1 MPISHA
7 QPITLTCP
15 ACGTSHTADIWLI
28 VAPDE
33 RPDLVEQ
40 IRNGTLHTATCP
52 QCGQTRTL
60 DAPLL
65 IFRPTAEPPILFAP
79 AQQTSTEQDQQHAA
93 ELIGILRQHLGAAWN
108 DAWLAQGPAVVPRPM
123 LLVALTDDP
132 ALVQAVN
139 AFLNARTWIDSYRQV
154 QAHPELLSD
163 EALAMLD
170 QAIAAARAANNAD
183 AVAFFEEHRALLRR
197 CREVGAAAAFAEKIG
212 VRVEELERR
221 EARGAVPAVF
231 ASWLATA
238 QQAERR
244 FLQTGD
250 RNALTTAVEAW
261 RQILEHPAFQTAP
274 LEFRCAVLNNAGGT
288 FLRCYWTQ
296 GRAAD
301 LERALTFCTE
311 ALAATPPDSPDRPSI
326 LNNLGVGLCARY
338 DRSGRLEE
346 LDAAIAAYEQA
357 LDTTPPD
364 SPDRPSILNNLG
376 RGLHARSA
384 RSGRLEDLDA
394 AIAAYEQALDTTPP
408 DSPDR
413 PSRLNNLGTGL
424 RDRSARSGR
433 LEDLDAAIAAWQQ
446 ALDTTPPD
454 SPDRPSRL
462 NNLGTGLRDR
472 SARSGRLE
480 DLDAAIAAWQQALDT
495 TPPDSP
501 DRPGYLNNLGI
512 GLRDRS
518 ARSGRLEDLDAAIA
532 AWQQALDTTPPDSPD
547 RPSRLNNL
555 GTGLRDRSARSGRL
569 EDLDA
574 AIAAWQQALAAT
586 PPDSPDRP
594 GYLNNLGN
602 GLRDRSARSG
612 RLEDLDA
619 AIAAWQQALAATP
632 PDSPDRPSILN
643 NLGTG
648 LRDRSA
654 RSGRLEDLDAAIA
667 AYEQALDTTPPDS
680 PDRPSILNNLGNGLR
695 ARSARSGRLEDL
707 DAAIAAYEQALAAT
721 PPDSP
726 DRPGYLN
733 NLGNGLRARY
743 ARSGRLEDL
752 DAAIAAW
759 QQALD
764 TTPPDSPDRPGYL
777 NNLGIGLRARSARSG
792 RLEDLDAAIAAWQQ
806 ALDTTPPDSPDRP
819 GYLNNL
825 GIGLRDRSAR
835 SGRLEDLDAAI
846 AAWQQAL
853 DTTPPDSPDRP
864 SRLNN
869 LGTGLRDRYARSGR
883 LEDLD
888 AAIAAYEQA
897 LDTTP
902 PDSPDRPSR
911 LNNLGN
917 GLRDRSA
924 RSGRLEDLDA
934 AIAAYEQALAA
945 TPPDSPD
952 RPSILNNLGNGLRAR
967 YARSGRLEDLKQARR
982 SYALACKQ
990 GQLLAPDIALTAS
1003 QSWGRWAGERHHWKE
1018 AAYAFG
1024 FGLETIEQLHRA
1036 QMRRSDQESWL
1047 SAARGLHTSAAY
1059 ALVRAARPGVLRRAV
1074 EVAELGRARGL
1085 GETLARD
1092 RSDLSIIERDYPDIY
1107 ERYRAA
1113 AEVVRSLE
1121 RTDRATTDRQDEVQL
1136 SFTDLANRIRTA
1148 RADLDAAI
1156 EAIRAIPGYEAFL
1169 RPPAYAEIAA
1179 AAQPGVP
1186 LVYLITTSHGSLAL
1200 IVPHGNV
1207 EPEALL
1213 LDEFTENNLNNILL
1227 MRTGDEVTGG
1237 YLPGQLLGGETL
1249 ETALEMTLPIL
1260 GERLIAPLAQR
1271 LRALNATGV
1280 TLIPTGLLSLLPLH
1294 AATYT
1299 VNGASRCLLDEF
1311 DVAYAPSARV
1321 LAIAQ
1326 REQQRRAAKGVRL
1339 AGVGNPLPSD
1349 ETGDWALAELRRGLP
1364 NLRQQVQQV
1373 LPSLEAAAV
1382 RADPAMQKQIQDL
1395 LEIWRST
1402 LTRLEEL
1409 AQQTPEKVIK
1419 AGSDL
1424 ARAAAFFAALPADAG
1439 AFLSAIAARIPPS
1452 LTYARSELISIL
1464 DLLPANAGAP
1474 LYEQQAT
1481 REALWAALSAATIA
1495 HFACHGQFGLDDTLD
1510 SALLLAQESRLT
1522 LRDLVAGDT
1531 TAMSNLRLV
1540 ALSACQT
1547 AITDFRRLPDE
1558 SIGLPGGFLQAGV
1571 PAVIGTLWSI
1581 NDLST
1586 ALLMHRFYEL
1596 HLHGDAA
1603 AGLAPQPPVRAL
1615 RLAQQW
1621 LRDLTYK
1628 EMFAY
1633 FQRHRQLK
1641 AAPQRNLE
1649 SVPVSGARMPTDLI
1663 EEGRALAEDY
1673 MLDHP
1678 NNRPYANPIF
1688 WAAFT
1693 FNGTI
1698 GGAA

>member
-52 QCGQTRTL
+52 QCGQTHTP

-65 IFRPTAEPPILFAP
+65 IFRPTAASPILFSP
-79 AQQTSTEQDQQHAA
+79 AQQTTSEQDQQHAA
-93 ELIGILRQHLGAAWN
+93 ALIGILRQHLGAAWN
-108 DAWLAQGPAVVPRPM
+108 DAWLAQGPVVVPRPM

-132 ALVQAVN
+132 AAALQELAVQMQQTLDELRQRDPEAFAMLEAAARQAMAALLAADQTPDEAPASAATTDASALIQALD
-139 AFLNARTWIDSYRQV
+139 AFLNARTWTDSYREV

-163 EALAMLD
+163 EALALLE
-170 QAIAAARAANNAD
+170 QRIAAACTVGNSR
-183 AVAFFEEHRALLRR
+183 AVAFFEEHLSLLRR

-221 EARGAVPAVF
+221 KAKGAVPAVF

-238 QQAERR
+238 QQAKRR

-274 LEFRCAVLNNAGGT
+274 LEFRCAVLNDAGGT
-288 FLRCYWTQ
+288 FLRCYWAQ

-301 LERALTFCTE
+301 LERALTFWTE
-311 ALAATPPDSPDRPSI
+311 ALAATPPDSPARPGY
-326 LNNLGVGLCARY
+326 LTNLGGGLRDRY
-338 DRSGRLEE
+338 ARSGRLED
-346 LDAAIAAYEQA
+346 LDAAIAAWQQA

-376 RGLHARSA
+376 NGLHAR
-384 RSGRLEDLDA
+384 
-394 AIAAYEQALDTTPP
+394 Y
-408 DSPDR
+408 
-413 PSRLNNLGTGL
+413 
-424 RDRSARSGR
+424 ARSGR

-462 NNLGTGLRDR
+462 TNLGVGLRDR
-472 SARSGRLE
+472 YARSGRLE
-480 DLDAAIAAWQQALDT
+480 DLDAAIAALQQALDT

-501 DRPGYLNNLGI
+501 ARPGYLNNLGG
-512 GLRDRS
+512 GLSD
-518 ARSGRLEDLDAAIA
+518 
-532 AWQQALDTTPPDSPD
+532 
-547 RPSRLNNL
+547 
-555 GTGLRDRSARSGRL
+555 
-569 EDLDA
+569 
-574 AIAAWQQALAAT
+574 
-586 PPDSPDRP
+586 
-594 GYLNNLGN
+594 
-602 GLRDRSARSG
+602 
-612 RLEDLDA
+612 
-619 AIAAWQQALAATP
+619 
-632 PDSPDRPSILN
+632 
-643 NLGTG
+643 
-648 LRDRSA
+648 
-654 RSGRLEDLDAAIA
+654 
-667 AYEQALDTTPPDS
+667 
-680 PDRPSILNNLGNGLR
+680 
-695 ARSARSGRLEDL
+695 
-707 DAAIAAYEQALAAT
+707 
-721 PPDSP
+721 
-726 DRPGYLN
+726 
-733 NLGNGLRARY
+733 RY

-759 QQALD
+759 QQA
-764 TTPPDSPDRPGYL
+764 R
-777 NNLGIGLRARSARSG
+777 
-792 RLEDLDAAIAAWQQ
+792 DA
-806 ALDTTPPDSPDRP
+806 
-819 GYLNNL
+819 
-825 GIGLRDRSAR
+825 
-835 SGRLEDLDAAI
+835 
-846 AAWQQAL
+846 
-853 DTTPPDSPDRP
+853 TPPDSPDRP

-869 LGTGLRDRYARSGR
+869 LGSGLHARYDRSGR

-888 AAIAAYEQA
+888 AAIAALQQA

-917 GLRDRSA
+917 GLRARYD
-924 RSGRLEDLDA
+924 RSGRLD
-934 AIAAYEQALAA
+934 
-945 TPPDSPD
+945 
-952 RPSILNNLGNGLRAR
+952 
-967 YARSGRLEDLKQARR
+967 DLKQARR
-982 SYALACKQ
+982 SYALACKK

-1059 ALVRAARPGVLRRAV
+1059 ALVRAARPGALRRAV

-1085 GETLARD
+1085 GETLTRD
-1092 RSDLSIIERDYPDIY
+1092 RSDLSVIERDYPDIY
-1107 ERYRAA
+1107 ERYRTA
-1113 AEVVRSLE
+1113 AEIVRSLE
-1121 RTDRATTDRQDEVQL
+1121 RTDRASADRQDTAQL
-1136 SFTDLANRIRTA
+1136 SFTDLANRIRAA

-1169 RPPAYAEIAA
+1169 RPPTYAEIAA

-1186 LVYLITTSHGSLAL
+1186 LVYLITTPQGSLAL
-1200 IVPHGNV
+1200 IVPDGNA

-1213 LDEFTENNLNNILL
+1213 LDEFTENDLNNLL
-1227 MRTGDEVTGG
+1227 LVRTGDKVVGG
-1237 YLPGQLLGGETL
+1237 YLSGQLLGGEALTTAL
-1249 ETALEMTLPIL
+1249 ETALPLL
-1260 GERLIAPLAQR
+1260 GEHLIAPVAQR
-1271 LRALNATGV
+1271 LRTLNATGV

-1321 LAIAQ
+1321 LSIAQ

-1339 AGVGNPLPSD
+1339 AGVGNP
-1349 ETGDWALAELRRGLP
+1349 TGDLRYAGAELH
-1364 NLRQQVQQV
+1364 
-1373 LPSLEAAAV
+1373 
-1382 RADPAMQKQIQDL
+1382 
-1395 LEIWRST
+1395 
-1402 LTRLEEL
+1402 
-1409 AQQTPEKVIK
+1409 
-1419 AGSDL
+1419 
-1424 ARAAAFFAALPADAG
+1424 
-1439 AFLSAIAARIPPS
+1439 
-1452 LTYARSELISIL
+1452 SIC
-1464 DLLPANAGAP
+1464 DLLPPAATTTF
-1474 LYEQQAT
+1474 YEQAAT
-1481 REALWAALSAATIA
+1481 RSAIWSALGESTIG
-1495 HFACHGQFGLDDTLD
+1495 HFSCHGSFADDPLD
-1510 SALLLAQESRLT
+1510 SALHLAAGDRIT

-1531 TAMSNLRLV
+1531 TALSNLRLV

-1571 PAVIGTLWSI
+1571 PAVVGTLWSV
-1581 NDLST
+1581 NDDLST

-1596 HLHGDAA
+1596 YLHGDDA

-1628 EMFAY
+1628 EMFDY

-1641 AAPQRNLE
+1641 AVRQHNSA
-1649 SVPVSGARMPTDLI
+1649 SAPVSGVRMPTDLI

>member
-1 MPISHA
+1 LHVVVLPCWKGSAPMPISHA
-7 QPITLTCP
+7 ELITLTCP

-40 IRNGTLHTATCP
+40 IRNGSLHTVTCP
-52 QCGQTRTL
+52 QCGQTHTL

-93 ELIGILRQHLGAAWN
+93 ELIGILRQRLGAAWN
-108 DAWLAQGPAVVPRPM
+108 DAWLGQGLTVVPRPM

-132 ALVQAVN
+132 AAALQELAARMQQTLDELRQRDPATFARLEAEAQQAMAALLAADQTPDEAPASAATTDAPALIQALD
-139 AFLNARTWIDSYRQV
+139 AFLNARTWTDSYREV
-154 QAHPELLSD
+154 QSHPELLSD

-170 QAIAAARAANNAD
+170 RAIAVARTVGNSRAI
-183 AVAFFEEHRALLRR
+183 AFFEEHRALLRR
-197 CREVGAAAAFAEKIG
+197 CREVGTAAAFAEKIG

-221 EARGAVPAVF
+221 KAKGAVPAVF

-274 LEFRCAVLNNAGGT
+274 LEFRCAVLNDAGGT
-288 FLRCYWTQ
+288 FLRCYWAQ

-301 LERALTFCTE
+301 LERALTFWTE

-326 LNNLGVGLCARY
+326 LNNLGNGLR
-338 DRSGRLEE
+338 
-346 LDAAIAAYEQA
+346 
-357 LDTTPPD
+357 
-364 SPDRPSILNNLG
+364 
-376 RGLHARSA
+376 ARSA

-433 LEDLDAAIAAWQQ
+433 LEDLDAAIAACEQ
-446 ALDTTPPD
+446 ALAATPPD

-462 NNLGTGLRDR
+462 NNLGSGLRD
-472 SARSGRLE
+472 
-480 DLDAAIAAWQQALDT
+480 
-495 TPPDSP
+495 
-501 DRPGYLNNLGI
+501 
-512 GLRDRS
+512 
-518 ARSGRLEDLDAAIA
+518 
-532 AWQQALDTTPPDSPD
+532 
-547 RPSRLNNL
+547 
-555 GTGLRDRSARSGRL
+555 
-569 EDLDA
+569 
-574 AIAAWQQALAAT
+574 
-586 PPDSPDRP
+586 
-594 GYLNNLGN
+594 
-602 GLRDRSARSG
+602 
-612 RLEDLDA
+612 
-619 AIAAWQQALAATP
+619 
-632 PDSPDRPSILN
+632 
-643 NLGTG
+643 
-648 LRDRSA
+648 
-654 RSGRLEDLDAAIA
+654 
-667 AYEQALDTTPPDS
+667 
-680 PDRPSILNNLGNGLR
+680 
-695 ARSARSGRLEDL
+695 
-707 DAAIAAYEQALAAT
+707 
-721 PPDSP
+721 
-726 DRPGYLN
+726 
-733 NLGNGLRARY
+733 
-743 ARSGRLEDL
+743 
-752 DAAIAAW
+752 
-759 QQALD
+759 
-764 TTPPDSPDRPGYL
+764 
-777 NNLGIGLRARSARSG
+777 
-792 RLEDLDAAIAAWQQ
+792 
-806 ALDTTPPDSPDRP
+806 
-819 GYLNNL
+819 
-825 GIGLRDRSAR
+825 
-835 SGRLEDLDAAI
+835 
-846 AAWQQAL
+846 
-853 DTTPPDSPDRP
+853 
-864 SRLNN
+864 
-869 LGTGLRDRYARSGR
+869 
-883 LEDLD
+883 
-888 AAIAAYEQA
+888 
-897 LDTTP
+897 
-902 PDSPDRPSR
+902 
-911 LNNLGN
+911 
-917 GLRDRSA
+917 
-924 RSGRLEDLDA
+924 
-934 AIAAYEQALAA
+934 
-945 TPPDSPD
+945 
-952 RPSILNNLGNGLRAR
+952 R

-982 SYALACKQ
+982 SYALACKK

-1024 FGLETIEQLHRA
+1024 FGLETIERLHRA
-1036 QMRRSDQESWL
+1036 QLRRSEQELWL

-1085 GETLARD
+1085 GETLTRD

-1107 ERYRAA
+1107 ERYRTA
-1113 AEVVRSLE
+1113 AEIVRSLE
-1121 RTDRATTDRQDEVQL
+1121 RTDRASADRQDTAQL
-1136 SFTDLANRIRTA
+1136 SFTDLANRIRAA

-1186 LVYLITTSHGSLAL
+1186 LVYLITTPQGSLAL
-1200 IVPHGNV
+1200 IVPHGNA

-1237 YLPGQLLGGETL
+1237 YLPGQLLGGEML
-1249 ETALEMTLPIL
+1249 ETALETALPLL
-1260 GERLIAPLAQR
+1260 GEHLIAPVAQR
-1271 LRALNATGV
+1271 LRTLNATGV
-1280 TLIPTGLLSLLPLH
+1280 TLIPTGRLSLLPLH
-1294 AATYT
+1294 AATYM
-1299 VNGASRCLLDEF
+1299 VDGASRCLLDEF

-1321 LAIAQ
+1321 LSIAQ

-1349 ETGDWALAELRRGLP
+1349 VTGDWALAELRRGLP

-1373 LPSLEAAAV
+1373 LPALEAAAV

-1402 LTRLEEL
+1402 LKRLEEL
-1409 AQQTPEKVIK
+1409 AKQTPEKVIK

-1424 ARAAAFFAALPADAG
+1424 ARAAALFAALPADAG
-1439 AFLSAIAARIPPS
+1439 AFLTAIAARIPPS
-1452 LTYARSELISIL
+1452 LTHARNELISIL
-1464 DLLPANAGAP
+1464 DLLPTDAGAP

-1481 REALWAALSAATIA
+1481 REALWAMLPAATIA

-1531 TAMSNLRLV
+1531 TALSNLRLV

-1571 PAVIGTLWSI
+1571 PAVVGTLWSV

-1633 FQRHRQLK
+1633 FQWHRQLK

-1678 NNRPYANPIF
+1678 NDHPYANPIF

-1693 FNGTI
+1693 FNGTM
-1698 GGAA
+1698 GEAA

>member
-7 QPITLTCP
+7 ELITLTCP
-15 ACGTSHTADIWLI
+15 ACGTSHTANLWLI

-65 IFRPTAEPPILFAP
+65 IFRPTAAPPILFSP
-79 AQQTSTEQDQQHAA
+79 AQQTTSEQDQQHAA
-93 ELIGILRQHLGAAWN
+93 ALIGILRQHLGAAWN
-108 DAWLAQGPAVVPRPM
+108 DAWLAQGPAVAPRQM

-139 AFLNARTWIDSYRQV
+139 AFLNARTWIDSYREV

-183 AVAFFEEHRALLRR
+183 AVAFFEAHRALLRR

-212 VRVEELERR
+212 VPVEELERR
-221 EARGAVPAVF
+221 EAKGAVPAVF

-250 RNALTTAVEAW
+250 RNALAIAVEAW
-261 RQILEHPAFQTAP
+261 LQILEHPAFQTAP
-274 LEFRCAVLNNAGGT
+274 LEFRCAVLNNAGGA
-288 FLRCYWTQ
+288 FMRRYWAQ
-296 GRAAD
+296 GQAAD
-301 LERALTFCTE
+301 LECALTLWTE
-311 ALAATPPDSPDRPSI
+311 ALAATPPDSPARPTI
-326 LNNLGVGLCARY
+326 L
-338 DRSGRLEE
+338 
-346 LDAAIAAYEQA
+346 
-357 LDTTPPD
+357 T
-364 SPDRPSILNNLG
+364 NLG
-376 RGLHARSA
+376 RGLHDRYAHSGRLDDLEAAIAVFQQALDATPPDSLARPTILTNLGRGLHDRYD

-394 AIAAYEQALDTTPP
+394 AIAAFEQALDATPPDSPDRPIRLTNLGRGLRDRSARRDSLADLEAAIAAFEQALAATPPDSPDRPDYLNNLGLGLVARSARRDSLADLEAAIAVFQQALDATPPDSLARPTILTNLGRGLHDRSARRDSLADLEAAIAVFQQALDATPPDSLARPDYLNNLGLGLHDRYDRSGRLEDLDAAIAAFEQALAAAPPGSSSRPLILTNLGRGLLARSARRGSLADLDAAITAYEQALAAAPSGSSSGSLADLDVAITAYEQALVAVPPGSSIRPLILTNLGTGLVARYARRGSLADLDAAITAYEQALAAAPPGSSIRPLILTNLGTGLRDRSARRDSLADLDAAIAAFEQALAATPPDSSARPMFLNNLGLGLRDRYARSGRLDDLEAAIAAFEQTRDAVPPDSPARPGYLTNLGIGLVARYARSGRLDDLDAAIAAWQQVLDATPP

-413 PSRLNNLGTGL
+413 PSRLNNLGAGL
-424 RDRSARSGR
+424 H
-433 LEDLDAAIAAWQQ
+433 
-446 ALDTTPPD
+446 
-454 SPDRPSRL
+454 
-462 NNLGTGLRDR
+462 
-472 SARSGRLE
+472 
-480 DLDAAIAAWQQALDT
+480 
-495 TPPDSP
+495 
-501 DRPGYLNNLGI
+501 
-512 GLRDRS
+512 
-518 ARSGRLEDLDAAIA
+518 
-532 AWQQALDTTPPDSPD
+532 
-547 RPSRLNNL
+547 
-555 GTGLRDRSARSGRL
+555 
-569 EDLDA
+569 
-574 AIAAWQQALAAT
+574 
-586 PPDSPDRP
+586 
-594 GYLNNLGN
+594 
-602 GLRDRSARSG
+602 
-612 RLEDLDA
+612 
-619 AIAAWQQALAATP
+619 
-632 PDSPDRPSILN
+632 
-643 NLGTG
+643 
-648 LRDRSA
+648 
-654 RSGRLEDLDAAIA
+654 
-667 AYEQALDTTPPDS
+667 
-680 PDRPSILNNLGNGLR
+680 
-695 ARSARSGRLEDL
+695 
-707 DAAIAAYEQALAAT
+707 
-721 PPDSP
+721 
-726 DRPGYLN
+726 
-733 NLGNGLRARY
+733 ARY
-743 ARSGRLEDL
+743 ARSGR
-752 DAAIAAW
+752 
-759 QQALD
+759 
-764 TTPPDSPDRPGYL
+764 PD
-777 NNLGIGLRARSARSG
+777 
-792 RLEDLDAAIAAWQQ
+792 
-806 ALDTTPPDSPDRP
+806 
-819 GYLNNL
+819 
-825 GIGLRDRSAR
+825 
-835 SGRLEDLDAAI
+835 
-846 AAWQQAL
+846 
-853 DTTPPDSPDRP
+853 
-864 SRLNN
+864 
-869 LGTGLRDRYARSGR
+869 
-883 LEDLD
+883 
-888 AAIAAYEQA
+888 
-897 LDTTP
+897 
-902 PDSPDRPSR
+902 
-911 LNNLGN
+911 
-917 GLRDRSA
+917 
-924 RSGRLEDLDA
+924 
-934 AIAAYEQALAA
+934 
-945 TPPDSPD
+945 
-952 RPSILNNLGNGLRAR
+952 
-967 YARSGRLEDLKQARR
+967 DLKQARR
-982 SYALACKQ
+982 SYAFACKR
-990 GQLLAPDIALTAS
+990 GQLLAPDVALTAS
-1003 QSWGRWAGERHHWKE
+1003 QSWGRWASERHHWKE
-1018 AAYAFG
+1018 AVYAFG

-1059 ALVRAARPGVLRRAV
+1059 ALVRAVRPGALRRAV

-1092 RSDLSIIERDYPDIY
+1092 RSDLSMIERDYPAIY

-1121 RTDRATTDRQDEVQL
+1121 RTDRAAADRQDAAQL
-1136 SFTDLANRIRTA
+1136 SFTDLANRIRAA

-1169 RPPAYAEIAA
+1169 RPPTYAEIAA
-1179 AAQPGVP
+1179 AAQPGLP
-1186 LVYLITTSHGSLAL
+1186 LVYLITTPQGSLAL
-1200 IVPHGNV
+1200 IVPYGNA

-1213 LDEFTENNLNNILL
+1213 LDHFTENDLNGILL
-1227 MRTGDEVTGG
+1227 VRAGDKVVGG
-1237 YLPGQLLGGETL
+1237 YLPGQLLGGDTL
-1249 ETALEMTLPIL
+1249 TTALATALPLL

-1271 LRALNATGV
+1271 LRALDATGV

-1294 AATYT
+1294 AAIYQ
-1299 VNGASRCLLDEF
+1299 VEGASRCLLDEF

-1326 REQQRRAAKGVRL
+1326 REQQQRATGALRL

-1349 ETGDWALAELRRGLP
+1349 ATGDWALAELQRGLP
-1364 NLRQQVQQV
+1364 TLRRHVQKA
-1373 LPSLEAAAV
+1373 LPTCRRYSRRSRQRRRRL
-1382 RADPAMQKQIQDL
+1382 I
-1395 LEIWRST
+1395 IWRAT
-1402 LTRLEEL
+1402 LKRLEKL
-1409 AQQTPEKVIK
+1409 AQQTPAQVIR

-1424 ARAAAFFAALPADAG
+1424 ARAAALFAALPADAR
-1439 AFLSAIAARIPPS
+1439 AFLTAIAARIPPS

-1464 DLLPANAGAP
+1464 DLLPKDAGAP

-1531 TAMSNLRLV
+1531 TALSNLRLV

-1571 PAVIGTLWSI
+1571 PAVVGTLWSV

-1678 NNRPYANPIF
+1678 NDHPYANPIF

-1693 FNGTI
+1693 FNGTM
-1698 GGAA
+1698 GEAA

>member
-7 QPITLTCP
+7 ELITLTCP

-33 RPDLVEQ
+33 RPDLLEQ
-40 IRNGTLHTATCP
+40 IRNGALHTVTCP
-52 QCGQTRTL
+52 QCGQTHTL

-65 IFRPTAEPPILFAP
+65 IFRPTAAPPILFSP
-79 AQQTSTEQDQQHAA
+79 AQQTTSEQDQQHAA
-93 ELIGILRQHLGAAWN
+93 ALIGILRQRLGAAWN

-132 ALVQAVN
+132 AAALQGLAVRMQRPPSRGLRILHFLAAALQGLAARMQQALAELRQRDPEAFAMLEAAARQAMAALQAADRSPDEAPASAATADAPALIQALD
-139 AFLNARTWIDSYRQV
+139 AFLNARTWTDSYREV

-163 EALAMLD
+163 EALALLE
-170 QAIAAARAANNAD
+170 QRIATARTVGNSR
-183 AVAFFEEHRALLRR
+183 AVAFFEEHLSLLRR

-221 EARGAVPAVF
+221 KAKGAVPAVF

-244 FLQTGD
+244 FLQTDD
-250 RNALTTAVEAW
+250 RNALATAVEAW

-274 LEFRCAVLNNAGGT
+274 LEFRCAVLNYAGGT
-288 FLRCYWTQ
+288 FLRCYWAQ

-301 LERALTFCTE
+301 LERALTFWTE
-311 ALAATPPDSPDRPSI
+311 
-326 LNNLGVGLCARY
+326 
-338 DRSGRLEE
+338 
-346 LDAAIAAYEQA
+346 
-357 LDTTPPD
+357 
-364 SPDRPSILNNLG
+364 
-376 RGLHARSA
+376 
-384 RSGRLEDLDA
+384 
-394 AIAAYEQALDTTPP
+394 
-408 DSPDR
+408 
-413 PSRLNNLGTGL
+413 
-424 RDRSARSGR
+424 
-433 LEDLDAAIAAWQQ
+433 
-446 ALDTTPPD
+446 
-454 SPDRPSRL
+454 
-462 NNLGTGLRDR
+462 
-472 SARSGRLE
+472 
-480 DLDAAIAAWQQALDT
+480 
-495 TPPDSP
+495 
-501 DRPGYLNNLGI
+501 
-512 GLRDRS
+512 
-518 ARSGRLEDLDAAIA
+518 
-532 AWQQALDTTPPDSPD
+532 
-547 RPSRLNNL
+547 
-555 GTGLRDRSARSGRL
+555 
-569 EDLDA
+569 
-574 AIAAWQQALAAT
+574 
-586 PPDSPDRP
+586 
-594 GYLNNLGN
+594 
-602 GLRDRSARSG
+602 
-612 RLEDLDA
+612 
-619 AIAAWQQALAATP
+619 
-632 PDSPDRPSILN
+632 
-643 NLGTG
+643 
-648 LRDRSA
+648 
-654 RSGRLEDLDAAIA
+654 
-667 AYEQALDTTPPDS
+667 
-680 PDRPSILNNLGNGLR
+680 
-695 ARSARSGRLEDL
+695 
-707 DAAIAAYEQALAAT
+707 ALAAT

-743 ARSGRLEDL
+743 ARSGRLEEL
-752 DAAIAAW
+752 D
-759 QQALD
+759 D
-764 TTPPDSPDRPGYL
+764 
-777 NNLGIGLRARSARSG
+777 
-792 RLEDLDAAIAAWQQ
+792 
-806 ALDTTPPDSPDRP
+806 
-819 GYLNNL
+819 
-825 GIGLRDRSAR
+825 
-835 SGRLEDLDAAI
+835 
-846 AAWQQAL
+846 
-853 DTTPPDSPDRP
+853 
-864 SRLNN
+864 
-869 LGTGLRDRYARSGR
+869 
-883 LEDLD
+883 
-888 AAIAAYEQA
+888 
-897 LDTTP
+897 
-902 PDSPDRPSR
+902 
-911 LNNLGN
+911 
-917 GLRDRSA
+917 
-924 RSGRLEDLDA
+924 

-952 RPSILNNLGNGLRAR
+952 RPSRLTNLGTGLRDR
-967 YARSGRLEDLKQARR
+967 YARSGRLDDLKQARR
-982 SYALACKQ
+982 SYALACKK

-1036 QMRRSDQESWL
+1036 QLRRSEQELWL

-1059 ALVRAARPGVLRRAV
+1059 ALVRAARPGALRRAV

-1085 GETLARD
+1085 GETLTRD
-1092 RSDLSIIERDYPDIY
+1092 RSDLSVIERDYPDIY
-1107 ERYRAA
+1107 ERYRTA
-1113 AEVVRSLE
+1113 AEIVRSLE
-1121 RTDRATTDRQDEVQL
+1121 RTDRASADRQDTAQL
-1136 SFTDLANRIRTA
+1136 SFTDLANRIRAA

-1169 RPPAYAEIAA
+1169 RPPAYPEIVA

-1186 LVYLITTSHGSLAL
+1186 LVYLITTPQGSLAL
-1200 IVPHGNV
+1200 IVPDGNA

-1213 LDEFTENNLNNILL
+1213 LDEFTENDLNNLL
-1227 MRTGDEVTGG
+1227 LVRTGDKVVGG
-1237 YLPGQLLGGETL
+1237 YLPGQLLGGEALTTAL
-1249 ETALEMTLPIL
+1249 ETALPLL
-1260 GERLIAPLAQR
+1260 GEHLIAPVAQR
-1271 LRALNATGV
+1271 LRTLNATGV

-1321 LAIAQ
+1321 LSIAQ

-1349 ETGDWALAELRRGLP
+1349 ATGDWALAELRRGLP
-1364 NLRQQVQQV
+1364 NLRQQVQKV
-1373 LPSLEAAAV
+1373 LPALEAAAL
-1382 RADPAMQKQIQDL
+1382 A
-1395 LEIWRST
+1395 
-1402 LTRLEEL
+1402 RLEEL
-1409 AQQTPEKVIK
+1409 TQQTPAQVIR

-1424 ARAAAFFAALPADAG
+1424 ARAAALFAALPADAG

-1481 REALWAALSAATIA
+1481 REALWAVLSEATMA

-1531 TAMSNLRLV
+1531 TALSNLRLV

-1558 SIGLPGGFLQAGV
+1558 SIGLPGGFLQTGV

-1581 NDLST
+1581 NDLIST
-1586 ALLMHRFYEL
+1586 ALLIYRFYEL
-1596 HLHGDAA
+1596 HLRGDAA
-1603 AGLAPQPPVRAL
+1603 AGLTPQPPVRAL

-1633 FQRHRQLK
+1633 FQWHRQLK
-1641 AAPQRNLE
+1641 
-1649 SVPVSGARMPTDLI
+1649 GARMSNDLI

-1678 NNRPYANPIF
+1678 NDRPYANPIF

>member
-7 QPITLTCP
+7 ELITLTCP

-40 IRNGTLHTATCP
+40 IRNGSLHTVTCP
-52 QCGQTRTL
+52 QCGQTHTL

-93 ELIGILRQHLGAAWN
+93 ELIGILRQRLGAAWN
-108 DAWLAQGPAVVPRPM
+108 DAWLGQGLTVVPRPM

-139 AFLNARTWIDSYRQV
+139 AFLNARTWIDSYREV

-183 AVAFFEEHRALLRR
+183 AVAFFEAHRALLRR

-212 VRVEELERR
+212 VSVEQIRGVDAETALPPEVQQMIARITQLNRISDMPERVELCRQALTLVTRATHPRLWAALNVELGNSLVQNPRGERGENLEQAIALYQQALAVITR
-221 EARGAVPAVF
+221 EAMPVEWATTMMN
-231 ASWLATA
+231 LATA
-238 QQAERR
+238 YYSRIR
-244 FLQTGD
+244 GD
-250 RNALTTAVEAW
+250 RAQN
-261 RQILEHPAFQTAP
+261 
-274 LEFRCAVLNNAGGT
+274 
-288 FLRCYWTQ
+288 
-296 GRAAD
+296 
-301 LERALTFCTE
+301 
-311 ALAATPPDSPDRPSI
+311 
-326 LNNLGVGLCARY
+326 
-338 DRSGRLEE
+338 LEE
-346 LDAAIAAYEQA
+346 AIAAYRQA
-357 LDTTPPD
+357 LEVRTREAMPVEWATTMMNLATAYY
-364 SPDRPSILNNLG
+364 SRIRGDRAQNL
-376 RGLHARSA
+376 
-384 RSGRLEDLDA
+384 EE
-394 AIAAYEQALDTTPP
+394 AIAAYRQALEVRTREAMPVEWATTMMNLANAYY
-408 DSPDR
+408 SRIRGDR
-413 PSRLNNLGTGL
+413 AQNL
-424 RDRSARSGR
+424 
-433 LEDLDAAIAAWQQ
+433 E
-446 ALDTTPPD
+446 
-454 SPDRPSRL
+454 
-462 NNLGTGLRDR
+462 
-472 SARSGRLE
+472 E
-480 DLDAAIAAWQQALDT
+480 
-495 TPPDSP
+495 
-501 DRPGYLNNLGI
+501 
-512 GLRDRS
+512 
-518 ARSGRLEDLDAAIA
+518 
-532 AWQQALDTTPPDSPD
+532 
-547 RPSRLNNL
+547 
-555 GTGLRDRSARSGRL
+555 
-569 EDLDA
+569 
-574 AIAAWQQALAAT
+574 
-586 PPDSPDRP
+586 
-594 GYLNNLGN
+594 
-602 GLRDRSARSG
+602 
-612 RLEDLDA
+612 
-619 AIAAWQQALAATP
+619 
-632 PDSPDRPSILN
+632 
-643 NLGTG
+643 
-648 LRDRSA
+648 
-654 RSGRLEDLDAAIA
+654 AIA
-667 AYEQALDTTPPDS
+667 AYRQALEIFTPEGMPD
-680 PDRPSILNNLGNGLR
+680 DCRRTARQLG
-695 ARSARSGRLEDL
+695 AMYAETGRWE
-707 DAAIAAYEQALAAT
+707 AAT
-721 PPDSP
+721 GAYDLALQAAEILYGESVSP
-726 DRPGYLN
+726 
-733 NLGNGLRARY
+733 
-743 ARSGRLEDL
+743 SGKAAELE
-752 DAAIAAW
+752 A
-759 QQALD
+759 
-764 TTPPDSPDRPGYL
+764 T
-777 NNLGIGLRARSARSG
+777 
-792 RLEDLDAAIAAWQQ
+792 
-806 ALDTTPPDSPDRP
+806 
-819 GYLNNL
+819 
-825 GIGLRDRSAR
+825 
-835 SGRLEDLDAAI
+835 
-846 AAWQQAL
+846 
-853 DTTPPDSPDRP
+853 
-864 SRLNN
+864 
-869 LGTGLRDRYARSGR
+869 GTLFR
-883 LEDLD
+883 
-888 AAIAAYEQA
+888 
-897 LDTTP
+897 
-902 PDSPDRPSR
+902 
-911 LNNLGN
+911 
-917 GLRDRSA
+917 
-924 RSGRLEDLDA
+924 
-934 AIAAYEQALAA
+934 
-945 TPPDSPD
+945 
-952 RPSILNNLGNGLRAR
+952 
-967 YARSGRLEDLKQARR
+967 
-982 SYALACKQ
+982 
-990 GQLLAPDIALTAS
+990 
-1003 QSWGRWAGERHHWKE
+1003 
-1018 AAYAFG
+1018 
-1024 FGLETIEQLHRA
+1024 
-1036 QMRRSDQESWL
+1036 
-1047 SAARGLHTSAAY
+1047 SAAY
-1059 ALVRAARPGVLRRAV
+1059 ALVRAARPGALRRAV

-1085 GETLARD
+1085 GETLTRD

-1107 ERYRAA
+1107 ERYRTA
-1113 AEVVRSLE
+1113 AEIVRSLE
-1121 RTDRATTDRQDEVQL
+1121 RTDRASADRQDTAQL
-1136 SFTDLANRIRTA
+1136 SFTDLANRIRAA

-1186 LVYLITTSHGSLAL
+1186 LVYLITTPQGSLAL
-1200 IVPHGNV
+1200 IVPDGNA

-1213 LDEFTENNLNNILL
+1213 LDEFTENDLNNLL
-1227 MRTGDEVTGG
+1227 LVRTGDEVVGG
-1237 YLPGQLLGGETL
+1237 YLPGQLLGGEALTTAL
-1249 ETALEMTLPIL
+1249 ETALPLL
-1260 GERLIAPLAQR
+1260 GEHLIAPVAQR
-1271 LRALNATGV
+1271 LRTLNATGV

-1321 LAIAQ
+1321 LSIAQ

-1364 NLRQQVQQV
+1364 DLRQQVQKV

-1382 RADPAMQKQIQDL
+1382 QADPAIRKQIQDL
-1395 LEIWRST
+1395 LKIWRAT

-1409 AQQTPEKVIK
+1409 AQQTSAQVIK

-1424 ARAAAFFAALPADAG
+1424 ARAAALFAALSADAV

-1481 REALWAALSAATIA
+1481 REALWAALSEATMA

-1571 PAVIGTLWSI
+1571 PAVVGTLWSV

-1649 SVPVSGARMPTDLI
+1649 SVPVPGARMPTDLI

-1678 NNRPYANPIF
+1678 NDRPYANPIF

>member
-7 QPITLTCP
+7 ELITLTCP

-33 RPDLVEQ
+33 RPDLLEQ
-40 IRNGTLHTATCP
+40 IRNGALHTVICP

-65 IFRPTAEPPILFAP
+65 IFRPTAAPPILFSP
-79 AQQTSTEQDQQHAA
+79 AQQTTSEQDQQHAA
-93 ELIGILRQHLGAAWN
+93 ALIGILRQHLGAAWN
-108 DAWLAQGPAVVPRPM
+108 DAWLAQGPAVVPRQILP
-123 LLVALTDDP
+123 LALADDP
-132 ALVQAVN
+132 AAALQELAARMQQALAELRQRDPEAFARLEAEAQQAMAALQAADRSPDEAPESAATADASALIQALD

-163 EALAMLD
+163 EALALLE
-170 QAIAAARAANNAD
+170 QRIAAARTVGNSR

-197 CREVGAAAAFAEKIG
+197 CREVGAAAAFAEKISM
-212 VRVEELERR
+212 RVEELEWRK
-221 EARGAVPAVF
+221 AKGAVPAVF

-274 LEFRCAVLNNAGGT
+274 LEFRCAVLNDAGGT

-326 LNNLGVGLCARY
+326 LTNLGIGLRARY
-338 DRSGRLEE
+338 
-346 LDAAIAAYEQA
+346 
-357 LDTTPPD
+357 
-364 SPDRPSILNNLG
+364 
-376 RGLHARSA
+376 A
-384 RSGRLEDLDA
+384 RSGRLDDLDA

-413 PSRLNNLGTGL
+413 PGYLNNLGVGL
-424 RDRSARSGR
+424 RDRYARSGR
-433 LEDLDAAIAAWQQ
+433 LDDLDAAIAAWQQALDTTPPGSPDRPSILTNLGIGLRDRYARSGRLDDLDAAIAAWQQ

-454 SPDRPSRL
+454 SPDRPSIL
-462 NNLGTGLRDR
+462 TNLGV
-472 SARSGRLE
+472 
-480 DLDAAIAAWQQALDT
+480 
-495 TPPDSP
+495 
-501 DRPGYLNNLGI
+501 
-512 GLRDRS
+512 
-518 ARSGRLEDLDAAIA
+518 
-532 AWQQALDTTPPDSPD
+532 
-547 RPSRLNNL
+547 
-555 GTGLRDRSARSGRL
+555 
-569 EDLDA
+569 
-574 AIAAWQQALAAT
+574 
-586 PPDSPDRP
+586 
-594 GYLNNLGN
+594 
-602 GLRDRSARSG
+602 
-612 RLEDLDA
+612 
-619 AIAAWQQALAATP
+619 
-632 PDSPDRPSILN
+632 
-643 NLGTG
+643 
-648 LRDRSA
+648 
-654 RSGRLEDLDAAIA
+654 
-667 AYEQALDTTPPDS
+667 
-680 PDRPSILNNLGNGLR
+680 
-695 ARSARSGRLEDL
+695 
-707 DAAIAAYEQALAAT
+707 
-721 PPDSP
+721 
-726 DRPGYLN
+726 
-733 NLGNGLRARY
+733 
-743 ARSGRLEDL
+743 
-752 DAAIAAW
+752 
-759 QQALD
+759 
-764 TTPPDSPDRPGYL
+764 
-777 NNLGIGLRARSARSG
+777 
-792 RLEDLDAAIAAWQQ
+792 
-806 ALDTTPPDSPDRP
+806 
-819 GYLNNL
+819 
-825 GIGLRDRSAR
+825 
-835 SGRLEDLDAAI
+835 
-846 AAWQQAL
+846 
-853 DTTPPDSPDRP
+853 
-864 SRLNN
+864 
-869 LGTGLRDRYARSGR
+869 GLRDRYARSGR
-883 LEDLD
+883 LD
-888 AAIAAYEQA
+888 
-897 LDTTP
+897 
-902 PDSPDRPSR
+902 
-911 LNNLGN
+911 
-917 GLRDRSA
+917 
-924 RSGRLEDLDA
+924 
-934 AIAAYEQALAA
+934 
-945 TPPDSPD
+945 
-952 RPSILNNLGNGLRAR
+952 
-967 YARSGRLEDLKQARR
+967 DLKQARR
-982 SYALACKQ
+982 SYALACKK

-1024 FGLETIEQLHRA
+1024 FGLETIERLHRA
-1036 QMRRSDQESWL
+1036 QLRRSEQELWL

-1085 GETLARD
+1085 GETLTRD

-1107 ERYRAA
+1107 ERYRTA
-1113 AEVVRSLE
+1113 AEIVRSLE
-1121 RTDRATTDRQDEVQL
+1121 RTDRASADRQDTAQL
-1136 SFTDLANRIRTA
+1136 SFTDLANRIRAA

-1186 LVYLITTSHGSLAL
+1186 LVYLITTPQGSLAL
-1200 IVPHGNV
+1200 IVPHGNA

-1237 YLPGQLLGGETL
+1237 YLPGQLLGGEML
-1249 ETALEMTLPIL
+1249 ETALETALPLL
-1260 GERLIAPLAQR
+1260 GEHLIAPVAQR
-1271 LRALNATGV
+1271 LRTLNATGV
-1280 TLIPTGLLSLLPLH
+1280 TLIPTGRLSLLPLH
-1294 AATYT
+1294 AATYM
-1299 VNGASRCLLDEF
+1299 VDGASRCLLDEF

-1321 LAIAQ
+1321 LSIAQ

-1349 ETGDWALAELRRGLP
+1349 VTGDWALAELRRGLP

-1373 LPSLEAAAV
+1373 LPALEAAAV

-1402 LTRLEEL
+1402 LKRLEEL
-1409 AQQTPEKVIK
+1409 AKQTPEKVIK

-1424 ARAAAFFAALPADAG
+1424 ARAAALFAALPADAG
-1439 AFLSAIAARIPPS
+1439 AFLTAIAARIPPS
-1452 LTYARSELISIL
+1452 LTHARNELISIL
-1464 DLLPANAGAP
+1464 DLLPTDAGAP

-1481 REALWAALSAATIA
+1481 REALWAMLPAATIA

-1531 TAMSNLRLV
+1531 TALSNLRLV

-1571 PAVIGTLWSI
+1571 PAVVGTLWSV

-1633 FQRHRQLK
+1633 FQWHRQLK

-1678 NNRPYANPIF
+1678 NDHPYANPIF

-1693 FNGTI
+1693 FNGTM
-1698 GGAA
+1698 GEAA

>member
-65 IFRPTAEPPILFAP
+65 IFRPTAAPPILFSP
-79 AQQTSTEQDQQHAA
+79 AQQTTSEQDQQHAA
-93 ELIGILRQHLGAAWN
+93 ALIGILRQRLGAAWN
-108 DAWLAQGPAVVPRPM
+108 DAWLGQGLTVVPRPM

-132 ALVQAVN
+132 AAALQGLAARMQQALAELRRRDPEAFARLEAAAQQAMAALPTTDRSPDEAPESAATTDAPALIQALD
-139 AFLNARTWIDSYRQV
+139 AFLNARTWIDSYREV

-163 EALAMLD
+163 EALALLE
-170 QAIAAARAANNAD
+170 QRIATARTVGNSR
-183 AVAFFEEHRALLRR
+183 AVAFFEEHLSLLRR

-221 EARGAVPAVF
+221 KAKGAVPAVF

-244 FLQTGD
+244 FLQTDD
-250 RNALTTAVEAW
+250 RNALATAVEAW

-288 FLRCYWTQ
+288 FLRCYWAQ

-301 LERALTFCTE
+301 LERALTFWTE
-311 ALAATPPDSPDRPSI
+311 ALAATPPDSPARPSI
-326 LNNLGVGLCARY
+326 LTNLGL
-338 DRSGRLEE
+338 
-346 LDAAIAAYEQA
+346 
-357 LDTTPPD
+357 
-364 SPDRPSILNNLG
+364 
-376 RGLHARSA
+376 GLHA
-384 RSGRLEDLDA
+384 
-394 AIAAYEQALDTTPP
+394 
-408 DSPDR
+408 
-413 PSRLNNLGTGL
+413 
-424 RDRSARSGR
+424 
-433 LEDLDAAIAAWQQ
+433 
-446 ALDTTPPD
+446 
-454 SPDRPSRL
+454 
-462 NNLGTGLRDR
+462 
-472 SARSGRLE
+472 
-480 DLDAAIAAWQQALDT
+480 
-495 TPPDSP
+495 
-501 DRPGYLNNLGI
+501 
-512 GLRDRS
+512 
-518 ARSGRLEDLDAAIA
+518 
-532 AWQQALDTTPPDSPD
+532 
-547 RPSRLNNL
+547 
-555 GTGLRDRSARSGRL
+555 
-569 EDLDA
+569 
-574 AIAAWQQALAAT
+574 
-586 PPDSPDRP
+586 
-594 GYLNNLGN
+594 
-602 GLRDRSARSG
+602 
-612 RLEDLDA
+612 
-619 AIAAWQQALAATP
+619 
-632 PDSPDRPSILN
+632 
-643 NLGTG
+643 
-648 LRDRSA
+648 
-654 RSGRLEDLDAAIA
+654 
-667 AYEQALDTTPPDS
+667 
-680 PDRPSILNNLGNGLR
+680 
-695 ARSARSGRLEDL
+695 
-707 DAAIAAYEQALAAT
+707 
-721 PPDSP
+721 
-726 DRPGYLN
+726 
-733 NLGNGLRARY
+733 
-743 ARSGRLEDL
+743 
-752 DAAIAAW
+752 
-759 QQALD
+759 
-764 TTPPDSPDRPGYL
+764 
-777 NNLGIGLRARSARSG
+777 
-792 RLEDLDAAIAAWQQ
+792 
-806 ALDTTPPDSPDRP
+806 
-819 GYLNNL
+819 
-825 GIGLRDRSAR
+825 
-835 SGRLEDLDAAI
+835 
-846 AAWQQAL
+846 
-853 DTTPPDSPDRP
+853 
-864 SRLNN
+864 
-869 LGTGLRDRYARSGR
+869 RYARSGR

-911 LNNLGN
+911 LTNLGGGLHARYARSGRLDDLDAAIAAWQQALDTTPPDSPDRPGYLNNLGGGLHARYARSGRLDDLDAAIAAYEQALDTTPPDSPARPSRLTN
-917 GLRDRSA
+917 LGLGLRDRYARSGRLDDLDAAIAAYEQALDTTPPDSPDRPSILNNLGSGLRARYARSGRLEDLDAAIAAYEQALDTTPPDSPDRPRYLNNLGSGLRDRYA

-952 RPSILNNLGNGLRAR
+952 RPSRLNNLGTGLRARYACSGRLEDLDAAIAAYEQALAATPPDSPARPGYLTNLGVGLHAR
-967 YARSGRLEDLKQARR
+967 YARSGRLDDLDAAIAAWQQALDTTPPDSPNRPSILTNLGVGLRDRYDRSGRLDDLDAAIAAHEQALAATPPDSPDRPSRLTNLGGGLHARYARSGRLDDLDAAIAAWQQALDTTPPDSPARPGHLNNLGGGLSDRYARSGRLDDLDAAIADYEQALAATPPDSPDRPGYLNNLGVGLRDRYARSGRLDDLKQARR
-982 SYALACKQ
+982 SCALACKK

-1059 ALVRAARPGVLRRAV
+1059 ALVRAARPGALRRAV

-1085 GETLARD
+1085 GETLTRD
-1092 RSDLSIIERDYPDIY
+1092 RSDLSVIERDYPDIY
-1107 ERYRAA
+1107 ERYRTA
-1113 AEVVRSLE
+1113 AEIVRSLE
-1121 RTDRATTDRQDEVQL
+1121 RTDRASADRQDTAQL
-1136 SFTDLANRIRTA
+1136 SFTDLANRIRAA

-1169 RPPAYAEIAA
+1169 RPPTYAEIAA

-1186 LVYLITTSHGSLAL
+1186 LVYLITTPQGSLAL
-1200 IVPHGNV
+1200 IIPDGNA

-1213 LDEFTENNLNNILL
+1213 LDEFTENDLNNLL
-1227 MRTGDEVTGG
+1227 LVRTGDEVVGG
-1237 YLPGQLLGGETL
+1237 YLSGQLLGGEALTTAL
-1249 ETALEMTLPIL
+1249 ETALPLL
-1260 GERLIAPLAQR
+1260 GEHLIAPVAQR
-1271 LRALNATGV
+1271 LRTLNATGV

-1321 LAIAQ
+1321 LSIAQ

-1382 RADPAMQKQIQDL
+1382 RADPAMQKQIQNL

-1409 AQQTPEKVIK
+1409 TQQTPAQVIR

-1424 ARAAAFFAALPADAG
+1424 ARAAALFAALPADAG
-1439 AFLSAIAARIPPS
+1439 AFLTAIAARIPPS
-1452 LTYARSELISIL
+1452 LTHARNELISIL
-1464 DLLPANAGAP
+1464 DLLPKDAGAP

-1531 TAMSNLRLV
+1531 TALSNLRLV

-1571 PAVIGTLWSI
+1571 PAVVGTLWSV

>member
-52 QCGQTRTL
+52 QCSQNHTL

-65 IFRPTAEPPILFAP
+65 IFRPTAAPPILFSP
-79 AQQTSTEQDQQHAA
+79 AQQTTSEQDQQHAA
-93 ELIGILRQHLGAAWN
+93 ALIGILRQHLGAAWN

-132 ALVQAVN
+132 AAALQGLAARMQQALAELRQRDPEAFAMLEAAARQAMAALQAADRSPDEAPESAATADASALIQALD

-183 AVAFFEEHRALLRR
+183 AVAFFEAHRALLRR

-326 LNNLGVGLCARY
+326 LNNLG
-338 DRSGRLEE
+338 
-346 LDAAIAAYEQA
+346 I
-357 LDTTPPD
+357 
-364 SPDRPSILNNLG
+364 
-376 RGLHARSA
+376 GLHARYA
-384 RSGRLEDLDA
+384 RSGRLDDLDA

-408 DSPDR
+408 DSPYR
-413 PSRLNNLGTGL
+413 PSILNNLGRGL
-424 RDRSARSGR
+424 HARYDRSGR

-462 NNLGTGLRDR
+462 TNLGRGLHARY
-472 SARSGRLE
+472 ARSGRLD

-501 DRPGYLNNLGI
+501 DRPGYLNNLGR
-512 GLRDRS
+512 GLHARY
-518 ARSGRLEDLDAAIA
+518 ARSGRLDDLDAAIA
-532 AWQQALDTTPPDSPD
+532 AWQQALDATPPDSPD
-547 RPSRLNNL
+547 RPGYLTNL
-555 GTGLRDRSARSGRL
+555 GVGLHARYARSGRL
-569 EDLDA
+569 DDLDA
-574 AIAAWQQALAAT
+574 AIAAWQQALDAT

-594 GYLNNLGN
+594 GYLTNLGV
-602 GLRDRSARSG
+602 GLHARYDRSG
-612 RLEDLDA
+612 RLD
-619 AIAAWQQALAATP
+619 
-632 PDSPDRPSILN
+632 
-643 NLGTG
+643 
-648 LRDRSA
+648 
-654 RSGRLEDLDAAIA
+654 DLDAAIA

-680 PDRPSILNNLGNGLR
+680 PDRPSRLTNLGVGLH
-695 ARSARSGRLEDL
+695 ARYDRSGRLDDLDAAIAAWQQALDTTPPDSPDRPGYLTNLGVGLHARYARSGRLDDL

-721 PPDSP
+721 LPDSP
-726 DRPGYLN
+726 DRPSILN
-733 NLGNGLRARY
+733 NLGIGLHARY

-764 TTPPDSPDRPGYL
+764 TTPPDSPDRPRYL
-777 NNLGIGLRARSARSG
+777 TNLGAGLH
-792 RLEDLDAAIAAWQQ
+792 
-806 ALDTTPPDSPDRP
+806 
-819 GYLNNL
+819 
-825 GIGLRDRSAR
+825 
-835 SGRLEDLDAAI
+835 
-846 AAWQQAL
+846 
-853 DTTPPDSPDRP
+853 
-864 SRLNN
+864 
-869 LGTGLRDRYARSGR
+869 
-883 LEDLD
+883 
-888 AAIAAYEQA
+888 
-897 LDTTP
+897 
-902 PDSPDRPSR
+902 
-911 LNNLGN
+911 
-917 GLRDRSA
+917 
-924 RSGRLEDLDA
+924 
-934 AIAAYEQALAA
+934 
-945 TPPDSPD
+945 
-952 RPSILNNLGNGLRAR
+952 AR
-967 YARSGRLEDLKQARR
+967 YARSGRLDDLKQARR
-982 SYALACKQ
+982 SYALACKK

-1036 QMRRSDQESWL
+1036 QLRRSEQESWL

-1059 ALVRAARPGVLRRAV
+1059 ALVRAARPGALRRAV

-1085 GETLARD
+1085 GETLTRD
-1092 RSDLSIIERDYPDIY
+1092 RSDLSVIERDYPDIY
-1107 ERYRAA
+1107 ERYRTA
-1113 AEVVRSLE
+1113 AEIVRSLE
-1121 RTDRATTDRQDEVQL
+1121 RTDRASADRQDTAQL
-1136 SFTDLANRIRTA
+1136 SFTDLANRIRAA

-1156 EAIRAIPGYEAFL
+1156 EAIRAIPSYEAFL
-1169 RPPAYAEIAA
+1169 RPPAYPEIAA

-1186 LVYLITTSHGSLAL
+1186 LVYLITTPQGSLAL
-1200 IVPHGNV
+1200 IVPDGNA

-1213 LDEFTENNLNNILL
+1213 LDEFTENDLNNLL
-1227 MRTGDEVTGG
+1227 LVRTGDEVVGG
-1237 YLPGQLLGGETL
+1237 YLPGQLLGGEALTTAL
-1249 ETALEMTLPIL
+1249 ETALPLL
-1260 GERLIAPLAQR
+1260 GEHLIAPVAQR
-1271 LRALNATGV
+1271 LRTLNATGV

-1321 LAIAQ
+1321 LSIAQ

-1339 AGVGNPLPSD
+1339 AGVGNP
-1349 ETGDWALAELRRGLP
+1349 TGDLRYAGAELH
-1364 NLRQQVQQV
+1364 
-1373 LPSLEAAAV
+1373 
-1382 RADPAMQKQIQDL
+1382 
-1395 LEIWRST
+1395 
-1402 LTRLEEL
+1402 
-1409 AQQTPEKVIK
+1409 
-1419 AGSDL
+1419 
-1424 ARAAAFFAALPADAG
+1424 
-1439 AFLSAIAARIPPS
+1439 
-1452 LTYARSELISIL
+1452 SIC
-1464 DLLPANAGAP
+1464 DLLPPAATTTF
-1474 LYEQQAT
+1474 YEQAAT
-1481 REALWAALSAATIA
+1481 RSAIWSALGESTIG
-1495 HFACHGQFGLDDTLD
+1495 HFSCHGSFADDPLD
-1510 SALLLAQESRLT
+1510 SALHLAAGDRIT

-1531 TAMSNLRLV
+1531 TALSNLRLV

-1571 PAVIGTLWSI
+1571 PAVVGTLWSV

-1596 HLHGDAA
+1596 HLRGDAA
-1603 AGLAPQPPVRAL
+1603 AGLTPQPPVRAL

-1678 NNRPYANPIF
+1678 NDRPYANPIF

-1693 FNGTI
+1693 FNGTM
-1698 GGAA
+1698 GEAA

>member
-7 QPITLTCP
+7 ELITLTCP

-52 QCGQTRTL
+52 QCGQTHTP

-65 IFRPTAEPPILFAP
+65 IFRPTAASPILFSP
-79 AQQTSTEQDQQHAA
+79 AQQTTSEQDQQHAA
-93 ELIGILRQHLGAAWN
+93 ALIGILRQHLGAAWN
-108 DAWLAQGPAVVPRPM
+108 DAWLAQGPVVVPRPM

-132 ALVQAVN
+132 AAALQELAVQMQQTLDELRQRDPEAFAMLEAAAQQAMAALLAADRSPDEAPESAATADASALIQALD
-139 AFLNARTWIDSYRQV
+139 AFLNARTWIDSYREV
-154 QAHPELLSD
+154 QSHPELLSD
-163 EALAMLD
+163 EALALLE
-170 QAIAAARAANNAD
+170 QRIATARTVGNSR
-183 AVAFFEEHRALLRR
+183 AVAFFEEHLSLLRR

-221 EARGAVPAVF
+221 KAKGAVPAVF

-244 FLQTGD
+244 FLQTDD
-250 RNALTTAVEAW
+250 RNALATAVEAW

-274 LEFRCAVLNNAGGT
+274 LEFRCAVLNYAGGT

-311 ALAATPPDSPDRPSI
+311 ALDTTPPDSPDRPSI
-326 LNNLGVGLCARY
+326 LNNLGNGLRARY
-338 DRSGRLEE
+338 ARSGRLDD

-364 SPDRPSILNNLG
+364 SPDRPGYLNNLG
-376 RGLHARSA
+376 NGLRARYARSGRLDDLDAAIAAYEQALDTTPPDSPDRSGYLNNLGNGLRVRYARSGRLDDLDAAIAAWQQALDTTPPDSPNRPGYLNNLGNGLHARYA
-384 RSGRLEDLDA
+384 RSRRLEDLDA

-413 PSRLNNLGTGL
+413 PGYLNNLGNGLHARYDRSRRLEDLDAAIAAWQQALAATPPDSPDRPSRLNNLGIGL
-424 RDRSARSGR
+424 RARYDRSGR

-454 SPDRPSRL
+454 SPDRPSIL
-462 NNLGTGLRDR
+462 NNLGNGLRAR
-472 SARSGRLE
+472 YARSGRLE
-480 DLDAAIAAWQQALDT
+480 ELDAAIAAYKQALDTTPPDSPNRPSILNNLGNGLRARYARSGRLDDLDAAIAAWQQALDTTPPDSPDRPGYLTDLGRGLHDRYARSGRLDDLDAAIAAWQQALDT

-501 DRPGYLNNLGI
+501 DRPGYLNNLG
-512 GLRDRS
+512 
-518 ARSGRLEDLDAAIA
+518 
-532 AWQQALDTTPPDSPD
+532 
-547 RPSRLNNL
+547 
-555 GTGLRDRSARSGRL
+555 
-569 EDLDA
+569 
-574 AIAAWQQALAAT
+574 
-586 PPDSPDRP
+586 
-594 GYLNNLGN
+594 N
-602 GLRDRSARSG
+602 GL
-612 RLEDLDA
+612 
-619 AIAAWQQALAATP
+619 
-632 PDSPDRPSILN
+632 
-643 NLGTG
+643 
-648 LRDRSA
+648 
-654 RSGRLEDLDAAIA
+654 
-667 AYEQALDTTPPDS
+667 Y
-680 PDRPSILNNLGNGLR
+680 
-695 ARSARSGRLEDL
+695 
-707 DAAIAAYEQALAAT
+707 
-721 PPDSP
+721 
-726 DRPGYLN
+726 
-733 NLGNGLRARY
+733 ARY
-743 ARSGRLEDL
+743 ARSGRLDDL

-777 NNLGIGLRARSARSG
+777 NNLGNGLRVRYARSG

-806 ALDTTPPDSPDRP
+806 ALTATPPD
-819 GYLNNL
+819 
-825 GIGLRDRSAR
+825 A
-835 SGRLEDLDAAI
+835 
-846 AAWQQAL
+846 
-853 DTTPPDSPDRP
+853 PDRP
-864 SRLNN
+864 SILTN
-869 LGTGLRDRYARSGR
+869 LGNGLSARYARSGR

-888 AAIAAYEQA
+888 AAIAACQQALAATPPDAPARPTILTNLGGGLHARYDRSRRLEDLDAAIAAYEQA
-897 LDTTP
+897 LAATP

-917 GLRDRSA
+917 GLSDRYA

-952 RPSILNNLGNGLRAR
+952 RPSRLNNLGNGLSDRYARSGRLEDLDAAIADYEQALDATPPDSPDRPSILNNLGNGLSAR
-967 YARSGRLEDLKQARR
+967 YARSGRLDDLKQARR
-982 SYALACKQ
+982 SYALACKK

-1059 ALVRAARPGVLRRAV
+1059 ALVRAARPGALRRAV

-1085 GETLARD
+1085 GETLTRD

-1113 AEVVRSLE
+1113 AEIVRSLE
-1121 RTDRATTDRQDEVQL
+1121 RTDRASADRQDAAQL
-1136 SFTDLANRIRTA
+1136 SFTDLANRIRAA

-1169 RPPAYAEIAA
+1169 RPPTYAEIAA

-1186 LVYLITTSHGSLAL
+1186 LVYLITTPQGSLAL
-1200 IVPHGNV
+1200 IVPDGNA
-1207 EPEALL
+1207 EPETLL
-1213 LDEFTENNLNNILL
+1213 LDEFTENDLNNLL
-1227 MRTGDEVTGG
+1227 LVRTGDKVVGG
-1237 YLPGQLLGGETL
+1237 YLPGQLLGGEALTTAL
-1249 ETALEMTLPIL
+1249 ETALPLL
-1260 GERLIAPLAQR
+1260 GEHLIAPVAQR
-1271 LRALNATGV
+1271 LRTLNATGV
-1280 TLIPTGLLSLLPLH
+1280 TLIPTGRLSLLPLH

-1321 LAIAQ
+1321 LSIAQ

-1339 AGVGNPLPSD
+1339 AGVGNP
-1349 ETGDWALAELRRGLP
+1349 TGDLRYAGAELH
-1364 NLRQQVQQV
+1364 
-1373 LPSLEAAAV
+1373 
-1382 RADPAMQKQIQDL
+1382 
-1395 LEIWRST
+1395 
-1402 LTRLEEL
+1402 
-1409 AQQTPEKVIK
+1409 
-1419 AGSDL
+1419 
-1424 ARAAAFFAALPADAG
+1424 
-1439 AFLSAIAARIPPS
+1439 
-1452 LTYARSELISIL
+1452 SIC
-1464 DLLPANAGAP
+1464 DLLPPAATTTF
-1474 LYEQQAT
+1474 YEQAAT
-1481 REALWAALSAATIA
+1481 RSAIWSALGESTIG
-1495 HFACHGQFGLDDTLD
+1495 HFSCHGSFADDPLD
-1510 SALLLAQESRLT
+1510 SALHLAAGDRIT

-1531 TAMSNLRLV
+1531 TALSNLRLV

-1571 PAVIGTLWSI
+1571 PAVVGTLWSV

-1678 NNRPYANPIF
+1678 NDRPYANPIF

>member
-65 IFRPTAEPPILFAP
+65 IFRPTAASPILFSP
-79 AQQTSTEQDQQHAA
+79 AQQTTSEQDQQHAA
-93 ELIGILRQHLGAAWN
+93 ALIGILRQHLGAAWN

-132 ALVQAVN
+132 AAALQELAVQMQQTLDELRQRDPAAFARLEAAARQAMAALLAADRSPDEAPASAATTDASALIQAVD
-139 AFLNARTWIDSYRQV
+139 AFLNARTWTDSYREV

-163 EALAMLD
+163 EALALLE
-170 QAIAAARAANNAD
+170 QRIAAACTVGNSR
-183 AVAFFEEHRALLRR
+183 AVAFFEEHLSLLRR

-221 EARGAVPAVF
+221 KAKGAVPAVF

-238 QQAERR
+238 QQAKRR

-274 LEFRCAVLNNAGGT
+274 LEFRCAVLNDAGGT
-288 FLRCYWTQ
+288 FLRCYWAQ

-301 LERALTFCTE
+301 LERALTFWTE
-311 ALAATPPDSPDRPSI
+311 ALAATPPDSPARPGY
-326 LNNLGVGLCARY
+326 LTNLGGGLRDRY
-338 DRSGRLEE
+338 ARSGRLED
-346 LDAAIAAYEQA
+346 LDAAIAAWQQA

-376 RGLHARSA
+376 NGLHAR
-384 RSGRLEDLDA
+384 
-394 AIAAYEQALDTTPP
+394 Y
-408 DSPDR
+408 
-413 PSRLNNLGTGL
+413 
-424 RDRSARSGR
+424 ARSGR

-462 NNLGTGLRDR
+462 TNLGVGLRDR
-472 SARSGRLE
+472 YARSGRLE
-480 DLDAAIAAWQQALDT
+480 DLDAAIAALQQALDT

-501 DRPGYLNNLGI
+501 ARPGYLNNLGG
-512 GLRDRS
+512 GLSD
-518 ARSGRLEDLDAAIA
+518 
-532 AWQQALDTTPPDSPD
+532 
-547 RPSRLNNL
+547 
-555 GTGLRDRSARSGRL
+555 
-569 EDLDA
+569 
-574 AIAAWQQALAAT
+574 
-586 PPDSPDRP
+586 
-594 GYLNNLGN
+594 
-602 GLRDRSARSG
+602 
-612 RLEDLDA
+612 
-619 AIAAWQQALAATP
+619 
-632 PDSPDRPSILN
+632 
-643 NLGTG
+643 
-648 LRDRSA
+648 
-654 RSGRLEDLDAAIA
+654 
-667 AYEQALDTTPPDS
+667 
-680 PDRPSILNNLGNGLR
+680 
-695 ARSARSGRLEDL
+695 
-707 DAAIAAYEQALAAT
+707 
-721 PPDSP
+721 
-726 DRPGYLN
+726 
-733 NLGNGLRARY
+733 RY

-759 QQALD
+759 QQA
-764 TTPPDSPDRPGYL
+764 R
-777 NNLGIGLRARSARSG
+777 
-792 RLEDLDAAIAAWQQ
+792 DA
-806 ALDTTPPDSPDRP
+806 
-819 GYLNNL
+819 
-825 GIGLRDRSAR
+825 
-835 SGRLEDLDAAI
+835 
-846 AAWQQAL
+846 
-853 DTTPPDSPDRP
+853 TPPDSPDRP

-869 LGTGLRDRYARSGR
+869 LGSGLHARYDRSGR

-888 AAIAAYEQA
+888 AAIAALQQA

-917 GLRDRSA
+917 GLRARYD
-924 RSGRLEDLDA
+924 RSGRLD
-934 AIAAYEQALAA
+934 
-945 TPPDSPD
+945 
-952 RPSILNNLGNGLRAR
+952 
-967 YARSGRLEDLKQARR
+967 DLKQARR
-982 SYALACKQ
+982 SYALACKK

-1059 ALVRAARPGVLRRAV
+1059 ALVRAARPGALRRAV

-1085 GETLARD
+1085 GETLTRD
-1092 RSDLSIIERDYPDIY
+1092 RSDLSVIERDYPDIY
-1107 ERYRAA
+1107 ERYRTA
-1113 AEVVRSLE
+1113 AEIVRSLE
-1121 RTDRATTDRQDEVQL
+1121 RTDRASADRQDTAQL
-1136 SFTDLANRIRTA
+1136 SFTDLANRIRAA

-1169 RPPAYAEIAA
+1169 RPPTYAEIAA

-1186 LVYLITTSHGSLAL
+1186 LVYLITTPQGSLAL
-1200 IVPHGNV
+1200 IVPDGNA

-1213 LDEFTENNLNNILL
+1213 LDEFTENDLNNLL
-1227 MRTGDEVTGG
+1227 LVRTGDKVVGG
-1237 YLPGQLLGGETL
+1237 YLSGQLLGGEALTTAL
-1249 ETALEMTLPIL
+1249 ETALPLL
-1260 GERLIAPLAQR
+1260 GEHLIAPVAQR
-1271 LRALNATGV
+1271 LRTLNATGV

-1321 LAIAQ
+1321 LSIAQ

-1339 AGVGNPLPSD
+1339 AGVGNP
-1349 ETGDWALAELRRGLP
+1349 TGDLRYAGAELH
-1364 NLRQQVQQV
+1364 
-1373 LPSLEAAAV
+1373 
-1382 RADPAMQKQIQDL
+1382 
-1395 LEIWRST
+1395 
-1402 LTRLEEL
+1402 
-1409 AQQTPEKVIK
+1409 
-1419 AGSDL
+1419 
-1424 ARAAAFFAALPADAG
+1424 
-1439 AFLSAIAARIPPS
+1439 
-1452 LTYARSELISIL
+1452 SIC
-1464 DLLPANAGAP
+1464 DLLPPAATTTF
-1474 LYEQQAT
+1474 YEQAAT
-1481 REALWAALSAATIA
+1481 RSAIWSALGESTIG
-1495 HFACHGQFGLDDTLD
+1495 HFSCHGSFADDPLD
-1510 SALLLAQESRLT
+1510 SALHLAAGDRIT

-1531 TAMSNLRLV
+1531 TALSNLRLV

-1571 PAVIGTLWSI
+1571 PAVVGTLWSV
-1581 NDLST
+1581 NDDLST

-1596 HLHGDAA
+1596 YLHGDDA

-1628 EMFAY
+1628 EMFDY

-1641 AAPQRNLE
+1641 AVRQHNSA
-1649 SVPVSGARMPTDLI
+1649 SAPVSGVRMPTDLI

-1678 NNRPYANPIF
+1678 NDRPYANPIF

>member
-7 QPITLTCP
+7 ELITLTCP
-15 ACGTSHTADIWLI
+15 TCGTSHTADIWLI

-40 IRNGTLHTATCP
+40 IRNGSLHTVTCP
-52 QCGQTRTL
+52 QCGQTHTL

-65 IFRPTAEPPILFAP
+65 IFRPTAEPPILFSP
-79 AQQTSTEQDQQHAA
+79 AQQTSTEQDQRHAA
-93 ELIGILRQHLGAAWN
+93 ELISILRQRLGAAWN
-108 DAWLAQGPAVVPRPM
+108 DAWLGQGPAVVQRPM

-139 AFLNARTWIDSYRQV
+139 AFLNARTWIDSYREV

-163 EALAMLD
+163 EALALLE
-170 QAIAAARAANNAD
+170 QRIAAARTVGNSR
-183 AVAFFEEHRALLRR
+183 AVAFFEEHLSLLRR

-221 EARGAVPAVF
+221 KAKGAVPAVF

-244 FLQTGD
+244 FLQTDD
-250 RNALTTAVEAW
+250 RNALATAVEAW

-274 LEFRCAVLNNAGGT
+274 LEFRCAVLNDAGGT
-288 FLRCYWTQ
+288 FLRCYWAQ

-301 LERALTFCTE
+301 LERALTFWTE

-326 LNNLGVGLCARY
+326 LNNLGNGLRARY
-338 DRSGRLEE
+338 D
-346 LDAAIAAYEQA
+346 
-357 LDTTPPD
+357 
-364 SPDRPSILNNLG
+364 
-376 RGLHARSA
+376 
-384 RSGRLEDLDA
+384 
-394 AIAAYEQALDTTPP
+394 
-408 DSPDR
+408 
-413 PSRLNNLGTGL
+413 
-424 RDRSARSGR
+424 
-433 LEDLDAAIAAWQQ
+433 
-446 ALDTTPPD
+446 
-454 SPDRPSRL
+454 
-462 NNLGTGLRDR
+462 
-472 SARSGRLE
+472 
-480 DLDAAIAAWQQALDT
+480 
-495 TPPDSP
+495 
-501 DRPGYLNNLGI
+501 
-512 GLRDRS
+512 
-518 ARSGRLEDLDAAIA
+518 
-532 AWQQALDTTPPDSPD
+532 
-547 RPSRLNNL
+547 
-555 GTGLRDRSARSGRL
+555 
-569 EDLDA
+569 
-574 AIAAWQQALAAT
+574 
-586 PPDSPDRP
+586 
-594 GYLNNLGN
+594 
-602 GLRDRSARSG
+602 RSG

-632 PDSPDRPSILN
+632 PDSPDRPSILT

-648 LRDRSA
+648 LRARYA
-654 RSGRLEDLDAAIA
+654 RSGRLEELDAAIAAYKQALDTTPPDSPARPSRLTNLGIGLHARYDRSGRLDDLDAAIA

-680 PDRPSILNNLGNGLR
+680 PDRPGYLTNLGRGLHDR
-695 ARSARSGRLEDL
+695 YARSGRLDDL
-707 DAAIAAYEQALAAT
+707 DAAIAAYEQALDTT

-726 DRPGYLN
+726 DRPGYLT
-733 NLGNGLRARY
+733 NLGRGLHDRY

-777 NNLGIGLRARSARSG
+777 NNLGNGLRVRYARSG

-806 ALDTTPPDSPDRP
+806 ALTATPPDAPARP
-819 GYLNNL
+819 TILTNL
-825 GIGLRDRSAR
+825 GNGLSARYAR

-846 AAWQQAL
+846 AACQQAL

-864 SRLNN
+864 SILTN
-869 LGTGLRDRYARSGR
+869 LGVGLRDRYARSGR
-883 LEDLD
+883 LDDLD

-911 LNNLGN
+911 LTNLGVGLHARYARSGRLDDLDAAIAAHEQALDTTPPDSPDRPSRLNNLGN
-917 GLRDRSA
+917 GLSDRYA

-934 AIAAYEQALAA
+934 AIADYEQALDA

-952 RPSILNNLGNGLRAR
+952 RPSILNNLGNGLSAR
-967 YARSGRLEDLKQARR
+967 YARSGRLDDLKQARR
-982 SYALACKQ
+982 SYALACKK

-1036 QMRRSDQESWL
+1036 QLRRSEQELWL
-1047 SAARGLHTSAAY
+1047 SAARGLHTFAAY
-1059 ALVRAARPGVLRRAV
+1059 ALVRSARPGALRRAV

-1085 GETLARD
+1085 GETLTRD

-1107 ERYRAA
+1107 ERYRTA
-1113 AEVVRSLE
+1113 AEIVRSLE
-1121 RTDRATTDRQDEVQL
+1121 RTDRASADRQDTAQL
-1136 SFTDLANRIRTA
+1136 SFTDLANRIRAA

-1169 RPPAYAEIAA
+1169 RPPTYAEIAA

-1186 LVYLITTSHGSLAL
+1186 LVYLITTPQGSLAL
-1200 IVPHGNV
+1200 IVPDGNA
-1207 EPEALL
+1207 EPETLL
-1213 LDEFTENNLNNILL
+1213 LDEFTENDLNNLL
-1227 MRTGDEVTGG
+1227 LVRTGDKVVGG
-1237 YLPGQLLGGETL
+1237 YLPGQLLGGEALTTAL
-1249 ETALEMTLPIL
+1249 ETALPLL
-1260 GERLIAPLAQR
+1260 GEHLIAPVAQR
-1271 LRALNATGV
+1271 LRTLNATGV
-1280 TLIPTGLLSLLPLH
+1280 TLIPTGRLSLLPLH

-1321 LAIAQ
+1321 LSIAQ

-1339 AGVGNPLPSD
+1339 AGVGNP
-1349 ETGDWALAELRRGLP
+1349 TGDLRYAGAELH
-1364 NLRQQVQQV
+1364 
-1373 LPSLEAAAV
+1373 
-1382 RADPAMQKQIQDL
+1382 
-1395 LEIWRST
+1395 
-1402 LTRLEEL
+1402 
-1409 AQQTPEKVIK
+1409 
-1419 AGSDL
+1419 
-1424 ARAAAFFAALPADAG
+1424 
-1439 AFLSAIAARIPPS
+1439 
-1452 LTYARSELISIL
+1452 SIC
-1464 DLLPANAGAP
+1464 DLLPPAATTTF
-1474 LYEQQAT
+1474 YEQAAT
-1481 REALWAALSAATIA
+1481 RSAIWSALGESTIG
-1495 HFACHGQFGLDDTLD
+1495 HFSCHGSFADDPLD
-1510 SALLLAQESRLT
+1510 SALHLAAGDRIT

-1571 PAVIGTLWSI
+1571 PAVVGTLWSV
-1581 NDLST
+1581 NDDLST

-1596 HLHGDAA
+1596 YLHGDDA

-1628 EMFAY
+1628 EMFDY